1 MASLID
7 SLIDILD
14 SENTEYEKMLD
25 ISMEKTDAIVNSDI
39 DRLHDILVKEQ
50 AQIDVLDKLELQ
62 RRNNVGDICKVLN
75 LSPEG
80 IRVNDIIEILRKR
93 PKEHDALSEVHMK
106 LKKTIDS
113 LVKINENNKSLLKES
128 MDMIEFEMNLAKSI
142 ILGPQTNNYDNAA
155 YEQGS
160 ASVSG
165 RFDAK
170 Q

>member
-39 DRLHDILVKEQ
+39 DRLQDILVKEQ

-93 PKEHDALSEVHMK
+93 PKEHDVLSEVHMK